1 MPTELRPT
9 RRALITGGS
18 SGLGLACARSL
29 LQDPGTQW
37 SLLIASRNAADGQRA
52 ADTLNREAGRSAVR
66 YLPLDLGSLQAIHS
80 FADALLARGERLDA
94 LVLNAGLQFRDS
106 EQRTADGFEA
116 TFGTNHLG
124 HFLLLHRLLPLL
136 QAQARVAVVSS
147 GTHDAAQRTGMPVPR
162 FVGAELLAH
171 PEQDVQR
178 QFAGA
183 DAPSVQGR
191 RRYST
196 SKLCNVYFTYELDRR
211 LRALPPGH
219 ALAGVAVNAFDP
231 GLMPGTG
238 LARAYPP
245 ALRWVWK
252 NIMPV
257 LRLLV
262 RNANAPETSGAALA
276 ALVRGEPLPVSTG
289 AYYEGRKPIRSSTPS
304 YDTVAARAL
313 WEASARM
320 VGVDASMAA
329 MAAMR

>member
-1 MPTELRPT
+1 MSTDLRPT

-29 LQDPGTQW
+29 LNDPGTPW

-80 FADALLARGERLDA
+80 FADTLLAGGERLDA

-106 EQRTADGFEA
+106 AQRTADGFEA
-116 TFGTNHLG
+116 TFGINHLG

-136 QAQARVAVVSS
+136 QPQARVAVVSS
-147 GTHDAAQRTGMPVPR
+147 GTHDPAQRTGMPEPR
-162 FVGAELLAH
+162 FVGADLLAH
-171 PEQDVQR
+171 PEQDLQQ
-178 QFAGA
+178 QFAGT
-183 DAPSVQGR
+183 DKPGVQGQ

-196 SKLCNVYFTYELDRR
+196 SKLCNLYFSYELDRR
-211 LRALPPGH
+211 LRALPRDH
-219 ALAGVAVNAFDP
+219 ALARVAVNAFDP

-252 NIMPV
+252 NLMPV

-262 RNANAPETSGAALA
+262 RNANAPQTSGAALA
-276 ALVRGEPLPVSTG
+276 ALVRGGQLPVATG
-289 AYYEGRKPIRSSTPS
+289 GYYEGRKPIRSSTQS
-304 YDTVAARAL
+304 YDTQVAHAL
-313 WEASARM
+313 WEASARL

-329 MAAMR
+329 MR